1 MNASSELVVLQP
13 TPFCNLDCKYC
24 YLPGRE
30 QRGVMSMDTLRL
42 ILTQVANSSLL
53 IPHPTFLWHA
63 GEPLVAKTEFY
74 EKASSLIREI
84 IPADISPV
92 QAIQTN
98 GTLIDE
104 KWCRLF
110 SAHNFRVGVSVDGP
124 ADIHDASRVDRSG
137 RGTHDRTMR
146 GIRMLQE
153 HEIKVSVIM
162 VLRASSLEE
171 PERIFEFLVA
181 NDLLDVA
188 FNVEEIEGT
197 HKTSSLAT
205 PDAELS
211 YPNFLRVILELRRKH
226 CLKMRVRELDS
237 FLGRILVADRN
248 VKSICN
254 IPLRVLSFDWKGN
267 FSSFSPELLTMQHP
281 TLGPLSFG
289 NVAEAELLDLIQ
301 TEKFRTVKA
310 EIKAGVDRCQNT
322 CDYFSVCGGGHPS
335 NKLSENQSFASTE
348 TMDCRLRVKR
358 TCDMLLDYLDL
369 AALEPAHC

>member
-1 MNASSELVVLQP
+1 
-13 TPFCNLDCKYC
+13 
-24 YLPGRE
+24 
-30 QRGVMSMDTLRL
+30 MSMDTLRVVL
-42 ILTQVANSSLL
+42 MQIVKSSLL
-53 IPHPTFLWHA
+53 IPNPTFLWHA

-74 EKASSLIREI
+74 ENASSLIHEI

-104 KWCRLF
+104 KWCQLF

-137 RGTHDRTMR
+137 RGTHVRTMR
-146 GIRMLQE
+146 GIKMLQE
-153 HEIKVSVIM
+153 HGVKVSVIM
-162 VLRASSLEE
+162 VLRSSSLNE

-188 FNVEEIEGT
+188 FNIEEIEGIHT
-197 HKTSSLAT
+197 TSSLAT

-211 YPNFLRVILELRRKH
+211 YPNFLRTILELRRKH
-226 CLKMRVRELDS
+226 HLKMRVRELDS
-237 FLGRILVADRN
+237 FLGRILIADRN

-267 FSSFSPELLTMQHP
+267 FSSFSPELLTMRHP
-281 TLGPLSFG
+281 ALGPLSFG
-289 NVAEAELLDLIQ
+289 NVMETDLLELIQ
-301 TEKFRTVKA
+301 SEKFCRVKA
-310 EIKAGVDRCQNT
+310 EIQEGVDSCQNT

-335 NKLSENQSFASTE
+335 NKLSENQSFTSTE

-358 TCDMLLDYLDL
+358 TCDMLLDYLDH
-369 AALEPAHC
+369 AAVEAVPC